1 MQYKKY
7 RWSKDYEAAEE
18 ELELL
23 LEMLGH
29 SVERNDAAANEVA
42 KTRLNAPHRIWCAEG
57 SMKLNFDG
65 KEVSLQPGDALDI
78 LMGSAES
85 ATAGVAGC
93 VWYEDSNKIQ

>member
-23 LEMLGH
+23 LETLGH
-29 SVERNDAAANEVA
+29 TVERYEAAASEAVT
-42 KTRLNAPHRIWCAEG
+42 TRLTAPHRIWCAEG
-57 SMKLNFDG
+57 SMKFYYGN
-65 KEVSLQPGDALDI
+65 KEVSLQPGDTLDI
-78 LMGSAES
+78 LSGVADS

-93 VWYEDSNKIQ
+93 VWYEDNRL

>member
-23 LEMLGH
+23 LETLGRT
-29 SVERNDAAANEVA
+29 VERYEAAASETVT
-42 KTRLNAPHRIWCAEG
+42 TRLTAPHRIWCAEG
-57 SMKLNFDG
+57 SMKLHYLD
-65 KEVSLQPGDALDI
+65 KEVSLQPGDTLEIID
-78 LMGSAES
+78 GGAES

-93 VWYEDSNKIQ
+93 VWYEDL